1 MNQHGQ
7 KRRVSNMQETNAKI
21 LKQQITN
28 TNINI
33 SQDLTKKFGLT
44 VKYQA
49 ELRPPKN
56 EEEKTLLIKVKLNI
70 SSKDER
76 NALVSKTS
84 FCKDEALK
92 IELIANIIFELSSTP
107 EDYDK
112 IAEEFLVPMA
122 RESLLNS
129 LDDILVSMGYG
140 KLELAAK
147 IR

>member
-1 MNQHGQ
+1 
-7 KRRVSNMQETNAKI
+7 MQETNAKI

-56 EEEKTLLIKVKLNI
+56 EEEKTLLLKVKLNI
-70 SSKDER
+70 SSKDE
-76 NALVSKTS
+76 
-84 FCKDEALK
+84 ALK
-92 IELIANIIFELSSTP
+92 IELSSTP

-112 IAEEFLVPMA
+112 IAEEFLVPMT

-147 IR
+147 IH

>member
-1 MNQHGQ
+1 
-7 KRRVSNMQETNAKI
+7 MQETNAKI

-56 EEEKTLLIKVKLNI
+56 EEEKTLLLKVKLNI
-70 SSKDER
+70 SS
-76 NALVSKTS
+76 
-84 FCKDEALK
+84 KDEALK

>member
-1 MNQHGQ
+1 
-7 KRRVSNMQETNAKI
+7 MQETNAKI

-28 TNINI
+28 TNINV
-33 SQDLTKKFGLT
+33 SQE
-44 VKYQA
+44 YQA

-56 EEEKTLLIKVKLNI
+56 EEEKTLLLKVKLNI
-70 SSKDER
+70 SS
-76 NALVSKTS
+76 
-84 FCKDEALK
+84 KDEALK

>member
-1 MNQHGQ
+1 MNQHVQ

-56 EEEKTLLIKVKLNI
+56 EEEKTLLLKVKLNI
-70 SSKDER
+70 SS
-76 NALVSKTS
+76 
-84 FCKDEALK
+84 KDEALK

>member
-56 EEEKTLLIKVKLNI
+56 EEEKTLLLKVKLN
-70 SSKDER
+70 
-76 NALVSKTS
+76 
-84 FCKDEALK
+84 
-92 IELIANIIFELSSTP
+92 
-107 EDYDK
+107 YDK